1 MSFIENFP
9 LRNLVR
15 SIGRSMN
22 TMCARV
28 GLCMDRKIFA
38 GAAAQ
43 PRWVMGLS
51 KTLKPAPPLSGHYA
65 EFGRSRSTVAY
76 ECILRWMHQKIG
88 RRVPAVIVR
97 LSHQTMFARK
107 HISDP

>member
-9 LRNLVR
+9 LRNLVSAQYR
-15 SIGRSMN
+15 SLYEYHVR
-22 TMCARV
+22 TY
-28 GLCMDRKIFA
+28 MDRKIFA

-51 KTLKPAPPLSGHYA
+51 KTLKPASPLSGHYA
-65 EFGRSRSTVAY
+65 EFGRSRSTVVY